1 VAHLDSR
8 RCRLNFSVT
17 SEPRGHSNSCENRF
31 LSRHVFLLLSPIL
44 FVVFGSQV
52 AIAAGT
58 AATIDTSDTA
68 WVLASTELV
77 LFMTIPGLAIFY
89 AGLVRKKQRSVGL
102 DAISLIWIIAGA
114 SRVVD
119 RA

>member
-1 VAHLDSR
+1 
-8 RCRLNFSVT
+8 
-17 SEPRGHSNSCENRF
+17 
-31 LSRHVFLLLSPIL
+31 
-44 FVVFGSQV
+44 
-52 AIAAGT
+52 
-58 AATIDTSDTA
+58 
-68 WVLASTELV
+68 
-77 LFMTIPGLAIFY
+77 MTIPGMAIFY